1 MAVETPEKQYSI
13 LVIDDD
19 PGTAGLARSWFKSEP
34 YEVLAAPDGETG
46 LAMIDSKI
54 PDLILLDLSMPG
66 IDGITVAKR
75 LKQNMRTRAIPIV
88 VLTAS
93 RNLDTKVVTFDI
105 GAEDFVT
112 KPFEIEEV
120 AARIKRLLNKQ
131 TQLNKLEVVVKDLTN
146 QNEQLEDLL
155 MLDEKTGLYNFREFQ
170 KRLRQEWSRAS
181 RYNVPLSLVFFD
193 LDHFKQV
200 NDRHGHQAGDEAL
213 REFAMLVTGGAR
225 ENDLAARYGG
235 EEFAVILP
243 HTEAPMAMRVAD
255 RIRRAVADFV
265 FLSETTHLQ
274 LTVSAGVA
282 TYPSDATIDSVD
294 ALVRAADSALYE
306 AKDQGRNCVI
316 QAFPPDIQ
324 KPNPEDPSRDTHS
337 DHAGSKLR

>member
-1 MAVETPEKQYSI
+1 MTAETQQNQYSI

-19 PGTAGLARSWFKSEP
+19 SGTARLARSWFNSEQ
-34 YEVLAAPDGETG
+34 YEVLSAPDGEAG
-46 LAMIDSKI
+46 LAMIDAKL
-54 PDLILLDLSMPG
+54 PDLILLDLSMPKV
-66 IDGITVAKR
+66 DGIEVAKR
-75 LKQNMRTRAIPIV
+75 LKQNMRTRSIPIV

-93 RNLDTKVVTFDI
+93 RNLNTKVITFDI

-112 KPFEIEEV
+112 KPFEMEEV

-131 TQLNKLEVVVKDLTN
+131 TQLNKLEVEVQDLTD
-146 QNEQLEDLL
+146 QKDQLEDLL

-200 NDRHGHQAGDEAL
+200 NDRLGHQAGDEAL
-213 REFAMLVTGGAR
+213 REFATLVTGGAR

-255 RIRRAVADFV
+255 RIRRAVAEFA

-282 TYPSDATIDSVD
+282 TYPSTPELDTVD
-294 ALVRAADSALYE
+294 MLIRAADEALYS
-306 AKDQGRNCVI
+306 AKDRGRNRVVE
-316 QAFPPDIQ
+316 AAGVSTSGDAAGA
-324 KPNPEDPSRDTHS
+324 KLTDRRARATDPQP
-337 DHAGSKLR
+337 